1 MKQAIGCV
9 PCGKISSKREISRA
23 GLLDA
28 ISGVPVSALHRLN
41 FLRALS
47 HDALL
52 VEIEVGVFAVVVVE
66 EYHEVL
72 EAAA

>member
-1 MKQAIGCV
+1 MRSQ
-9 PCGKISSKREISRA
+9 
-23 GLLDA
+23 
-28 ISGVPVSALHRLN
+28 GVPVSALPHLN

-72 EAAA
+72 ETAA